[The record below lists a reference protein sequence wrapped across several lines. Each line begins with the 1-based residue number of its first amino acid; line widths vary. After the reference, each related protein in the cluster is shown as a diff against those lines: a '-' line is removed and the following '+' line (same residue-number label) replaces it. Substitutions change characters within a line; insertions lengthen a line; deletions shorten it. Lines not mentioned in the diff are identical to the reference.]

1 MGSNFSGCLST
12 AHTPFI
18 DRMSVANELIEL
30 LEGGHFYLD
39 TTQKDPWNIS
49 VIVCSRKSDNMIS
62 IASYKG
68 EYSAVHC
75 VVDEFASILPRHRG
89 QQKKKT
95 QLFGFRAIADL
106 AHWMK
111 KYMDSRE
118 PFYPAGHK
126 TYYAGLEDGQPDSL
140 EAVAAA
146 EAAPAQ
152 EAEQQ

>member
-1 MGSNFSGCLST
+1 
-12 AHTPFI
+12 
-18 DRMSVANELIEL
+18 MSVANELIEL

-39 TTQKDPWNIS
+39 TTQADPWNIS
-49 VIVCSRKSDNMIS
+49 VIVCSKKSDNMIS

-95 QLFGFRAIADL
+95 QLFTFRAIADL

-111 KYMDSRE
+111 KYMDSSA

-126 TYYAGLEDGQPDSL
+126 TYYAGMEDGLLPPQEV
-140 EAVAAA
+140 EAVAEAEAAA

-152 EAEQQ
+152 EAAQQ